1 MGNALFRRSA
11 AVAVLL
17 AGVALAGCTHSVDLI
32 PLDGGRPGIGDVAFR
47 GGGMIVYFE
56 GEAYSGR
63 FIEGTDPALAEINAP
78 VEAVEGPVAT
88 GRFWGVQGR
97 NGPMGAVL
105 SAKSGRQIACRFT
118 YDPPE
123 MIGSGLCRNQL
134 GRAFSLRMR

>member
-1 MGNALFRRSA
+1 MGHALFRRGA
-11 AVAVLL
+11 AAAVLL
-17 AGVALAGCTHSVDLI
+17 AGAALAGCTHSVDLI

-56 GEAYSGR
+56 GEAYRGP
-63 FIEGTDPALAEINAP
+63 FIPGTDPALAEINAP
-78 VEAVEGPVAT
+78 VEAAEGPVAT

-105 SAKSGRQIACRFT
+105 SSKRGAQIACRFE

-123 MIGSGLCRNQL
+123 MIGSGLCRNQV
-134 GRAFSLRMR
+134 GRNFSIRMR